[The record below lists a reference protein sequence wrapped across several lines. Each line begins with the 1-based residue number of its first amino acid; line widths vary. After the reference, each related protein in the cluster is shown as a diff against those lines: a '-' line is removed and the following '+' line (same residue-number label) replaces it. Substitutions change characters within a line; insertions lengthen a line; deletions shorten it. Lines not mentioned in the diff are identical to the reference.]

1 MMPHVSPVSRYVL
14 WLLLFGYFV
23 LGVLTL
29 TSGHGW
35 GDDWAQYVLHAQN
48 IINGRAYGDTGYL
61 FNPDNPSIGSPNY
74 PPGLPCLLA
83 PVIALF
89 GFNIVALKIA
99 CFACVVAALP
109 LIFNLLS
116 AFLADVVALDDL
128 GSNFLESSFK
138 SQARVIRRQY
148 DTDFFSIYHACASD
162 TAYPHVKTVHSSVSE
177 KLAEIGW
184 YTGTTLTTI

>member
-1 MMPHVSPVSRYVL
+1 MMPHTSPVSRYLL

-23 LGVLTL
+23 LGVVTL

-48 IINGRAYGDTGYL
+48 IVNGRAYGDTGYL
-61 FNPDNPSIGSPNY
+61 FNPDNPSIGPPNY
-74 PPGLPCLLA
+74 PPGLPYVLA

-89 GFNIVALKIA
+89 GFNILALKIA

-116 AFLADVVALDDL
+116 VSLGDLIALIAVGLFALHRDIWALRDYISSEAPTSPISLVFGRPFEL
-128 GSNFLESSFK
+128 G
-138 SQARVIRRQY
+138 
-148 DTDFFSIYHACASD
+148 H
-162 TAYPHVKTVHSSVSE
+162 
-177 KLAEIGW
+177 
-184 YTGTTLTTI
+184 